1 MNKRREKAIVAAL
14 LRFEKSL
21 HNCKTD
27 FLLKCGSEEHKL
39 ITDIEK
45 HPHAFVIG
53 CVLDRVIKAEKAWAA
68 PYKLKQRIEQ
78 IGVFSFSHL
87 GKLTPD
93 DWEKYLGRQDDDPEF
108 LHINWR
114 NVKQGMPL
122 CLHSAMQV
130 INRYSK
136 GDGDARHM
144 WTGDNLRGKDI
155 VARFKE
161 IRGVGDKIANMAVRI
176 LVTRFKQPIETAS
189 IDISVDRHIAR
200 VVRRLGLIG
209 KNTPKSQEKKVIVD
223 KARELY
229 PKFPAF
235 IDLPI
240 FIIGRNF
247 CHETNP
253 NCGGCPM
260 STLCDYALHKRKPAP
275 KTKTKR
281 KRMKK

>member
-1 MNKRREKAIVAAL
+1 MNKRREQEIVDEL
-14 LRFEKSL
+14 LQFAESL
-21 HNCKTD
+21 GDRETD
-27 FLLKCGSEEHKL
+27 FLLTRGSEEHKL

-68 PYKLKQRIEQ
+68 PYKLKRRI
-78 IGVFSFSHL
+78 GGFSFRRLHQL
-87 GKLTPD
+87 MPN
-93 DWEKYLGRQDDDPEF
+93 DWEKYLGKQDNDPEC
-108 LHINWR
+108 LHIYWR
-114 NVKQGMPL
+114 NTKQGMPL
-122 CLHSAMQV
+122 CLHSAMRV
-130 INRYSK
+130 IKKYSK
-136 GDGDARHM
+136 KGDARCM
-144 WTGDNLRGKDI
+144 WSGDNLRGKD
-155 VARFKE
+155 VVDRFKE

-176 LVTRFKQPIETAS
+176 LVTRFEQPIETAS

-200 VVRRLGLIG
+200 VVRRLGLID
-209 KNTPKSQEKKVIVD
+209 KNTPKSRQKEAIVD

-253 NCGGCPM
+253 NCGDCPM
-260 STLCDYALHKRKPAP
+260 EKLCDHASAPASQLDNAE
-275 KTKTKR
+275 
-281 KRMKK
+281 

>member
-1 MNKRREKAIVAAL
+1 MNKRREQEIVDEL
-14 LRFEKSL
+14 LQFAESL
-21 HNCKTD
+21 CDRETD
-27 FLLKCGSEEHKL
+27 FLLTRGSEEHKL

-53 CVLDRVIKAEKAWAA
+53 CVLDRNIPAEKAWAA
-68 PYKLKQRIEQ
+68 PYKLKQRI
-78 IGVFSFSHL
+78 GCFSFPHL
-87 GKLTPD
+87 RQLKQKGWK
-93 DWEKYLGRQDDDPEF
+93 KYLGPQKGDPEKIHRF
-108 LHINWR
+108 WKT
-114 NVKQGMPL
+114 VMPD
-122 CLHSAMQV
+122 CLHSAVQ
-130 INRYSK
+130 IIDKYSNNR
-136 GDGDARHM
+136 GDARYL
-144 WTGDNLRGKDI
+144 WSGENLLGED
-155 VARFKE
+155 VVCRFKR
-161 IRGVGDKIANMAVRI
+161 IRGVDDKIANMAVRI

-253 NCGGCPM
+253 NCGDCPM
-260 STLCDYALHKRKPAP
+260 EKLCDHASAPASQLDNAE
-275 KTKTKR
+275 
-281 KRMKK
+281 

>member
-21 HNCKTD
+21 RSRKTD
-27 FLLKCGSEEHKL
+27 FLLKRGSEEHKL

-53 CVLDRVIKAEKAWAA
+53 CVLDRNIPAEKAWAA
-68 PYKLKQRIEQ
+68 PYKLKQRI
-78 IGVFSFSHL
+78 GCFSFSHL
-87 GKLTPD
+87 RQLKQKGWK
-93 DWEKYLGRQDDDPEF
+93 KYLGPQKGDPEKIHRF
-108 LHINWR
+108 WKT
-114 NVKQGMPL
+114 VMPD
-122 CLHSAMQV
+122 CLHSAVQ
-130 INRYSK
+130 IIDKYSNNCGK
-136 GDGDARHM
+136 AQYM
-144 WTGDNLRGKDI
+144 WTGDNLRGKD
-155 VARFKE
+155 VVDRFKE

-176 LVTRFKQPIETAS
+176 LVTRFEQPIETAS

-223 KARELY
+223 KARELH
-229 PKFPAF
+229 PDFPAL

-240 FIIGRNF
+240 FIIGRNY

-253 NCGGCPM
+253 NCGDCPM
-260 STLCDYALHKRKPAP
+260 TKLCDHALHKRKPAP
-275 KTKTKR
+275 KTKAKR

>member
-1 MNKRREKAIVAAL
+1 MNKRREQEIVDEL
-14 LRFEKSL
+14 LQFAESL
-21 HNCKTD
+21 GDRETD
-27 FLLKCGSEEHKL
+27 FLLTRGSEEHKL

-53 CVLDRVIKAEKAWAA
+53 CVLDRQIDAGKAWAA
-68 PYKLKQRIEQ
+68 PYKLKRRI
-78 IGVFSFSHL
+78 GGFSFPKLRRLTRKGWKKHL
-87 GKLTPD
+87 GPQKN
-93 DWEKYLGRQDDDPEF
+93 DPEKI
-108 LHINWR
+108 HRYWET
-114 NVKQGMPL
+114 VMPD
-122 CLHSAMQV
+122 CLFSAIKV
-130 INRYSK
+130 IDKYSNNRGKAQY
-136 GDGDARHM
+136 M
-144 WTGDNLRGKDI
+144 WTGDNLRGKDV

-209 KNTPKSQEKKVIVD
+209 KNTPKSRQKKVIVD

-229 PKFPAF
+229 PEFPAF

-253 NCGGCPM
+253 NCGKCPM
-260 STLCDYALHKRKPAP
+260 TKLCDYASAP
-275 KTKTKR
+275 SPQLDNAE
-281 KRMKK
+281 